1 MSTMAW
7 AMKIFRNRYFQYA
20 LVFMLGFLQFSN
32 TLNHDYAWD
41 DTIVILENPDVRS
54 GFAGLEEIWHKQ
66 HSDYIHDQIGYRPL
80 VLSTFAIEQEFFPM
94 NPKIGHLMNVAYFAM
109 LCMVILFFLHEIF
122 PPAWRL
128 KALLSTLLFIV
139 HPLHCEVVANIKSRD
154 EIFQLLFSLLSI
166 IFYFRW
172 STQTKWWQLLLAVVF
187 FTGAMLSRENAIV
200 TVALIP
206 ITVMFFGN
214 GLYKNRLIKLIPI
227 AGLVLIGVLILM
239 VSLSSGSG
247 ITETAGMGIVY
258 EHNNLANAFSYLD
271 FGEVKRIINFNLV
284 LLRYLKN
291 FFWPL
296 DLVYYYGYNQLKLY
310 DVGDLVPI
318 MGAIATFFL
327 ILVTVVTSKLRPI
340 FAYGAMFFFVAIF
353 PFLQFA
359 NSMPDTMADRFA
371 FGPSIGLCI
380 AVVSLGGWML
390 ERLFRNSERLQKT
403 IAWALIIS
411 VLGFYSFQTFER
423 NKAWKDNFT
432 LFSTDIGKLD
442 NCAKAH
448 EHYADALHQKYLK
461 TGDASLIPDI
471 TYHYQSSIEI
481 SDKSYYSFLKLGSN
495 YASFGN
501 PEMGIQLLRK
511 AVDLFPGKADPNF
524 YLGSALYNQEKYEL
538 ALPYLDS
545 SIRFSP
551 RMPDSYFLKILSLEA
566 LGRLDNALIQAETAV
581 AFFPK
586 DIRIRDAA
594 CDMYMGKEMYDV
606 AFAHADTL
614 LDLVG
619 IDPVHWKKA
628 IGIRQ
633 IAGYDSEAAKL
644 YQKGLKL
651 NVNFDN

>member
-1 MSTMAW
+1 MAW
-7 AMKIFRNRYFQYA
+7 AMKIFRNTHFQYA

-41 DTIVILENPDVRS
+41 DTIVILENPDVLA

-80 VLSTFAIEQEFFPM
+80 VLSTFAVEQEFFPL

-109 LCMVILFFLHEIF
+109 LCMVILFFLYEIF

-128 KALLSTLLFIV
+128 KALLVTLLFIA

-154 EIFQLLFSLLSI
+154 EIFQVLFSLLSI

-172 STQTKWWQLLLAVVF
+172 SIQTKGWQLLLSVVF

-200 TVALIP
+200 TVTLIP

-214 GLYKNRLIKLIPI
+214 GSYKNLLIKLIPI
-227 AGLVLIGVLILM
+227 AGLVLIGVLIIM

-247 ITETAGMGIVY
+247 TTETAGMGIVY
-258 EHNNLANAFSYLD
+258 EHNSLANAFSYLD
-271 FGEVKRIINFNLV
+271 FGETKRILNFNLV

-310 DVGDLVPI
+310 EISDLVPM
-318 MGAIATFFL
+318 MGAIATAFL
-327 ILVTVVTSKLRPI
+327 VFVTLVASKLRPI

-353 PFLQFA
+353 PFLQFV

-380 AVVSLGGWML
+380 AAVSGGGWML
-390 ERLFRNSERLQKT
+390 ERLFRNSGKAQKSIT
-403 IAWALIIS
+403 WALIIS

-432 LFSTDIGKLD
+432 LFSTDIHKLD

-448 EHYADALHQKYLK
+448 EHYADALHQKYQK

-471 TYHYQSSIEI
+471 TYHYQASIQI
-481 SDKSYYSFLKLGSN
+481 SDKSYYSFIKLGSN

-501 PEMGIQLLRK
+501 PEMGIQLLQK
-511 AVDLFPGKADPNF
+511 AVELFPGRADPSF
-524 YLGSALYNQEKYEL
+524 YLGSALYNKGSYAE
-538 ALPYLDS
+538 ALPFLDS
-545 SIRFSP
+545 SIQFSP
-551 RMPDSYFLKILSLEA
+551 KMPDSYFLKIRSLEA
-566 LGRLDNALIQAETAV
+566 LGRLDSALTVSENSFAL
-581 AFFPK
+581 FPN
-586 DIRIRDAA
+586 DIRVRDAV
-594 CDMYMGKEMYDV
+594 CDVYMAREEYET

-614 LDLVG
+614 LVLVG
-619 IDPVHWKKA
+619 ADPTYWKKA

-633 IAGYDSEAAKL
+633 LAGYNLEAGKL
-644 YQKGLKL
+644 YQRGIRLG
-651 NVNFDN
+651 VNFDN